1 MMPQNFYTEID
12 ISKLISR
19 SPKPNWEGEEKIFR
33 DLLYKSIS
41 EVGIKDPIHL
51 WYDSPQKRR
60 GFVVRA
66 GKSRLE
72 AAFRLGIKKIKCIIT
87 HFSPNNN
94 KFKGRSLKTESE
106 IKEMF
111 HVPES
116 VHMLWDKGQGEII
129 KEAGWLVLVNT
140 AGGKNFVNRWSKKA
154 GYFK

>member
-1 MMPQNFYTEID
+1 MPQNFYTEID

-51 WYDSPQKRR
+51 WYDSPQKRN
-60 GFVVRA
+60 GFIVKA
-66 GKSRLE
+66 GKSRLD

-87 HFSPNNN
+87 HFSPNN
-94 KFKGRSLKTESE
+94 KFKGRYLKTKSE

-140 AGGKNFVNRWSKKA
+140 AGGKSFVNRWSKKA

>member
-1 MMPQNFYTEID
+1 MMPRNFYTEID
-12 ISKLISR
+12 ISKLVSR
-19 SPKPNWEGEEKIFR
+19 PHKRDWEGNEKIFR
-33 DLLYKSIS
+33 ELLYKSIS

-51 WYDSPQKRR
+51 WYDSPLKRN

-66 GKSRLE
+66 GNSRLG

-87 HFSPNNN
+87 HFSPDNN

-106 IKEMF
+106 IKELF

-116 VHMLWDKGQGEII
+116 VHIMWDKGHGEII

-140 AGGKNFVNRWSKKA
+140 AGGKSFVNIWSKKA

>member
-1 MMPQNFYTEID
+1 MPRNFYTEID
-12 ISKLISR
+12 ISKLVSR
-19 SPKPNWEGEEKIFR
+19 PCKGDWKGKEKIFR

-51 WYDSPQKRR
+51 WYDSPQERS

-66 GKSRLE
+66 GNSRLD
-72 AAFRLGIKKIKCIIT
+72 AASRLGIKKIKCIIT
-87 HFSPNNN
+87 HFSPNN

-106 IKEMF
+106 IKELF

-116 VHMLWDKGQGEII
+116 VHIMWDKGHGEFI
-129 KEAGWLVLVNT
+129 KEGGWLILANT
-140 AGGKNFVNRWSKKA
+140 AGGKRFVNIWSKKA

>member
-1 MMPQNFYTEID
+1 MPQNFYTEID

-51 WYDSPQKRR
+51 WYDSPHKRN

-66 GKSRLE
+66 GNSRLE

-87 HFSPNNN
+87 HFSPDNN
-94 KFKGRSLKTESE
+94 KFKGRSLNTKSE
-106 IKEMF
+106 IKELF

-140 AGGKNFVNRWSKKA
+140 AGGKSFVNIWSKKA
-154 GYFK
+154 DYFK

>member
-1 MMPQNFYTEID
+1 MPRNFYTEID
-12 ISKLISR
+12 ISQLVSR
-19 SPKPNWEGEEKIFR
+19 SCKSDWKGEEKIFR

-51 WYDSPQKRR
+51 WYDSPQKRN

-66 GKSRLE
+66 GNSRLE

-94 KFKGRSLKTESE
+94 KFKGRFLKTKSE

-116 VHMLWDKGQGEII
+116 VHMMWDKGHGEII
-129 KEAGWLVLVNT
+129 KEAGWLVLANT
-140 AGGKNFVNRWSKKA
+140 AGGKSFVNIWSKEP

>member
-1 MMPQNFYTEID
+1 MPQNFYTEID

-51 WYDSPQKRR
+51 WYDSPLKRS
-60 GFVVRA
+60 GFVVR
-66 GKSRLE
+66 GGNSRLE

-94 KFKGRSLKTESE
+94 KFKGRFLKTKSE

-140 AGGKNFVNRWSKKA
+140 AGGKSFVNRWSKKA

>member
-1 MMPQNFYTEID
+1 MPQNFYTEID

-19 SPKPNWEGEEKIFR
+19 SRKHDWKGEEKIFR

-51 WYDSPQKRR
+51 WYDSPQKRN

-66 GKSRLE
+66 GNSRLG

-87 HFSPNNN
+87 HFSPDNN

-106 IKEMF
+106 IKELF

-116 VHMLWDKGQGEII
+116 VHIMWDEGHGETI

-140 AGGKNFVNRWSKKA
+140 AGGKSFVNIWSKEP

>member
-12 ISKLISR
+12 ISQLVSR
-19 SPKPNWEGEEKIFR
+19 PHKGEWKGDEKIFR
-33 DLLYKSIS
+33 ELLYKSIS

-51 WYDSPQKRR
+51 WYDSPLKRN

-66 GKSRLE
+66 GNSRLG

-87 HFSPNNN
+87 HFSPDNN

-106 IKEMF
+106 IKELF

-116 VHMLWDKGQGEII
+116 VHIMWDEGHGETL

-140 AGGKNFVNRWSKKA
+140 AGGKSFVNIWSKEP

>member
-1 MMPQNFYTEID
+1 MMPRNFYTEID
-12 ISKLISR
+12 VSQLVSHSHKR
-19 SPKPNWEGEEKIFR
+19 DWKGDEKIFR

-41 EVGIKDPIHL
+41 EVGVKDPIHL
-51 WYDSPQKRR
+51 WYDSPQKRS
-60 GFVVRA
+60 GFIVRA
-66 GKSRLE
+66 GRSRLE

-94 KFKGRSLKTESE
+94 KFKGRSLKTQSE

-116 VHMLWDKGQGEII
+116 VHIMWDKGHGEII

-140 AGGKNFVNRWSKKA
+140 AGGKSFVNIWSKKA

>member
-1 MMPQNFYTEID
+1 MPQNFYTEID
-12 ISKLISR
+12 ISQLVSR
-19 SPKPNWEGEEKIFR
+19 PHKGEWKGDEKIFR
-33 DLLYKSIS
+33 ELLYKSIS

-51 WYDSPQKRR
+51 WYDSPLKRN

-66 GKSRLE
+66 GNSRLG

-87 HFSPNNN
+87 HFSPDNN

-106 IKEMF
+106 IKELF

-116 VHMLWDKGQGEII
+116 VHIMWDEGHGETI

-140 AGGKNFVNRWSKKA
+140 AGGKNFINRWSKKA

>member
-1 MMPQNFYTEID
+1 MPRNFYTEID
-12 ISKLISR
+12 VSELVSR
-19 SPKPNWEGEEKIFR
+19 PHKGEWKGDEKIFR
-33 DLLYKSIS
+33 ELLYKSIS
-41 EVGIKDPIHL
+41 EVGIKAPIHL
-51 WYDSPQKRR
+51 WYDSPLKRN

-66 GKSRLE
+66 GKSRVE

-87 HFSPNNN
+87 HFSPDNN

-106 IKEMF
+106 IKELF

-116 VHMLWDKGQGEII
+116 VHIMWDEGHGETI

-140 AGGKNFVNRWSKKA
+140 AGGKSFVNIWSKEP

>member
-1 MMPQNFYTEID
+1 MMPRNFYTEID
-12 ISKLISR
+12 ISELVSR
-19 SPKPNWEGEEKIFR
+19 PHKSEWKGDEKIFR

-51 WYDSPQKRR
+51 WYDSPQKRN

-66 GKSRLE
+66 GNSRLE

-87 HFSPNNN
+87 HFSPHTN
-94 KFKGRSLKTESE
+94 KFKGRYLKTKSE

-140 AGGKNFVNRWSKKA
+140 AGGKSFVNRWSKKA

>member
-12 ISKLISR
+12 ISKLIPPSR
-19 SPKPNWEGEEKIFR
+19 KRDWEGEEKIFR

-51 WYDSPQKRR
+51 WYDSPLKRN
-60 GFVVRA
+60 GLVVRA
-66 GKSRLE
+66 GNSRLE
-72 AAFRLGIKKIKCIIT
+72 AAYRLGIKKIKCILT
-87 HFSPNNN
+87 HFSPNN
-94 KFKGRSLKTESE
+94 KFKGRSLKTKSE

-116 VHMLWDKGQGEII
+116 VHMLWDKGQGEMI

-140 AGGKNFVNRWSKKA
+140 AGGDSFVNIWSKKA

>member
-1 MMPQNFYTEID
+1 MPRNFYTEID
-12 ISKLISR
+12 VSQLVSHSHKR
-19 SPKPNWEGEEKIFR
+19 DWKGDEKIFR

-51 WYDSPQKRR
+51 WYDSPLKRS
-60 GFVVRA
+60 GFVVR
-66 GKSRLE
+66 GGNSRLE

-94 KFKGRSLKTESE
+94 KFKGRSLKTQSE

-116 VHMLWDKGQGEII
+116 VHVVWDKGHAEFI

-140 AGGKNFVNRWSKKA
+140 AGGKSFVNIWSKKA
-154 GYFK
+154 DYFK

>member
-19 SPKPNWEGEEKIFR
+19 SRKPDWKGEEKIFR

-51 WYDSPQKRR
+51 WYDSPLKRS

-66 GKSRLE
+66 GNSRLD

-94 KFKGRSLKTESE
+94 EFKGRSLKTESE

-116 VHMLWDKGQGEII
+116 VHMLWDKGHGEFI
-129 KEAGWLVLVNT
+129 KEGGWLVLVNT
-140 AGGKNFVNRWSKKA
+140 AGGKHFVNIWSKKA

>member
-1 MMPQNFYTEID
+1 MIPRNFYTEID
-12 ISKLISR
+12 VSELVSR
-19 SPKPNWEGEEKIFR
+19 PHKVAWEGDEKIFR

-51 WYDSPQKRR
+51 WYDSPLKRN
-60 GFVVRA
+60 GLVVRA
-66 GKSRLE
+66 GNSRLE

-87 HFSPNNN
+87 HFSPDNN

-116 VHMLWDKGQGEII
+116 VHILWDKGHGEII
-129 KEAGWLVLVNT
+129 KEGGWLVLVNT
-140 AGGKNFVNRWSKKA
+140 AGGKNFVNIWSKKA

>member
-1 MMPQNFYTEID
+1 MMTRNFYTEID
-12 ISKLISR
+12 KSKLLPR
-19 SPKPNWEGEEKIFR
+19 PRKRDWEGKEKIFR

-51 WYDSPQKRR
+51 WYDSPLKRS

-66 GKSRLE
+66 GNSRLN
-72 AAFRLGIKKIKCIIT
+72 AALRLGIKKIKCIIT
-87 HFSPNNN
+87 HFSPDNN
-94 KFKGRSLKTESE
+94 KFKGRSLKTKSE

-116 VHMLWDKGQGEII
+116 VHMRWDKGQGEII

-140 AGGKNFVNRWSKKA
+140 AGGKSFVNIWSKKA

>member
-1 MMPQNFYTEID
+1 MIPQNFYTEID
-12 ISKLISR
+12 ISKLISH
-19 SPKPNWEGEEKIFR
+19 PHKGGWKGDEKIFR

-51 WYDSPQKRR
+51 WYDSPLKRN

-66 GKSRLE
+66 GNSRLE

-94 KFKGRSLKTESE
+94 KFKGRSLKTQSE

-116 VHMLWDKGQGEII
+116 VHILWDKGYGEII

-140 AGGKNFVNRWSKKA
+140 AGGKSFVNRWSKKA
-154 GYFK
+154 DYFK